1 MRLSLP
7 RSCSRCPTRWRTRK
21 AVWVGSGDRA
31 WEPGPVVAAEQ
42 LLAAALHSAA
52 LAAVVLHSAAP
63 AVVAVVPHSAAPA
76 AVAAAPHSV
85 VAVPAALSVAARNLG
100 VADTVAI

>member
-31 WEPGPVVAAEQ
+31 WEPGPAVAAEQ

-52 LAAVVLHSAAP
+52 L
-63 AVVAVVPHSAAPA
+63 VAVVPHSAAPA

-85 VAVPAALSVAARNLG
+85 VAVPAALSVAARDLG
-100 VADTVAI
+100 VADTVAIAAVI